1 MKYWLFMCVVMLAVL
16 HQFMWCIYPNI
27 CGCQPVHIPWD
38 GPLCLMWIPSN
49 LSLLEHDNDI
59 LSWEQKSD
67 FELTQDIPL
76 MVKAWLHGLCGLR
89 GPRCPLSPKRPLNL
103 ITHSLEAWIIMC
115 FLGKMARKCQQC
127 AVLDVDVSLMYCISG
142 KSYSYKH

>member
-38 GPLCLMWIPSN
+38 EPLCLMWIPSN

-89 GPRCPLSPKRPLNL
+89 GPRCPLSPKRSLNL
-103 ITHSLEAWIIMC
+103 ITHSLTRGMDYHVLFRENGEKMSKVCCSGCRCIID
-115 FLGKMARKCQQC
+115 
-127 AVLDVDVSLMYCISG
+127 VLHIRQIL
-142 KSYSYKH
+142 